1 MRYSQFDVL
10 MASPTDPMP
19 KEKTRHQLTRMLSG
33 LASIEAGE
41 EPSRDDWRVCSDAV
55 NLMETLTVASPIT
68 VAHLD
73 GNKRVQDVYEIND
86 TDGLLEEAIAAL
98 AIAGKRHVA
107 GEQIRLDAQGIKAVR
122 SVLENYAALLEQ
134 LPERVIIQCHRQT
147 EKRIQEIMAGKRK
160 PHDIEVT
167 AI

>member
-10 MASPTDPMP
+10 MASPTDPMHAA
-19 KEKTRHQLTRMLSG
+19 KTRFQLTRMWAG
-33 LASIEAGE
+33 LAAIEASN
-41 EPSRDDWRVCSDAV
+41 EPTTDDWRVCSDAV

-73 GNKRVQDVYEIND
+73 GNKRVQDVYEISDN
-86 TDGLLEEAIAAL
+86 DGLLNDAITAL
-98 AIAGKRHVA
+98 AMAGKRHVA
-107 GEQIRLDAQGIKAVR
+107 GEKIWLDEQGIKAVR
-122 SVLENYAALLEQ
+122 SVLENYAAMLEQ

-160 PHDIEVT
+160 PHDVEITE
-167 AI
+167 I

>member
-10 MASPTDPMP
+10 LASPTEPMP
-19 KEKTRHQLTRMLSG
+19 AEKTRHQLTRMWSG

-41 EPSRDDWRVCSDAV
+41 YATKDDWRLCSDAV
-55 NLMETLTVASPIT
+55 NLMETLTGASPIT

-73 GNKRVQDVYEIND
+73 GKNRVQDVYEIKD
-86 TDGLLEEAIAAL
+86 SDGLLNDAIAAL
-98 AIAGKRHVA
+98 AMAGKRHVA
-107 GEQIRLDAQGIKAVR
+107 GDRIWLDAHGIKAVR
-122 SVLENYAALLEQ
+122 SVLENYAAMLEQ

-160 PHDIEVT
+160 PHDVEVT